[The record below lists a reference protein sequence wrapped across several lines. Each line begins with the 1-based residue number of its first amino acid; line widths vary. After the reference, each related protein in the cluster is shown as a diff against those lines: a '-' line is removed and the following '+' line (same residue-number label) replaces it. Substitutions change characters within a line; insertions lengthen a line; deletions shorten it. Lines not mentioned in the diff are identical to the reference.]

1 MLSMNT
7 KEFKKKLEACVDYED
22 LFSLMRITP
31 KDILKDF
38 VNALNKATEYI
49 ELTMRDE
56 CFLNTAK
63 GYIDFKG

>member
-1 MLSMNT
+1 MNT
-7 KEFKKKLEACVDYED
+7 KTFKDKLAVAKDYED

-38 VNALNKATEYI
+38 ISTLENAKEYI

-63 GYIDFKG
+63 GYLSYNK

>member
-1 MLSMNT
+1 MNT
-7 KEFKKKLEACVDYED
+7 KTFKDKLAAAKDYED

-38 VNALNKATEYI
+38 VSVLENAKEYI
-49 ELTMRDE
+49 ELTMRDQ

-63 GYIDFKG
+63 GYISYNK

>member
-1 MLSMNT
+1 MNT
-7 KEFKKKLEACVDYED
+7 KSFKDKLSKCKDYED

-38 VNALNKATEYI
+38 VTTLENTKEYI
-49 ELTMRDE
+49 EITMRDE

-63 GYIDFKG
+63 GYLSFNK

>member
-1 MLSMNT
+1 MNT
-7 KEFKKKLEACVDYED
+7 KTFKDKLAACKDYED

-38 VNALNKATEYI
+38 VSVLEHAKEYI

-56 CFLNTAK
+56 CLLNTAK
-63 GYIDFKG
+63 GYLSYKG